1 MTKED
6 AVEKSQE
13 DINNFLKAI
22 ETQNFVQAE
31 RHFSDMITDR
41 INTTIDQEKA
51 RVASQIFGDPE
62 EYEDEEEEV
71 EEDEEIDDDEFTDEE
86 LLAAMQELE
95 DEEEEDEE

>member
-1 MTKED
+1 MAKED

-13 DINNFLKAI
+13 DINNFLKAV

-41 INTTIDQEKA
+41 INATIDQEKA

-62 EYEDEEEEV
+62 EDEEEEV
-71 EEDEEIDDDEFTDEE
+71 EEDEEEEIDDDEFTDEE

-95 DEEEEDEE
+95 DEEEDEE